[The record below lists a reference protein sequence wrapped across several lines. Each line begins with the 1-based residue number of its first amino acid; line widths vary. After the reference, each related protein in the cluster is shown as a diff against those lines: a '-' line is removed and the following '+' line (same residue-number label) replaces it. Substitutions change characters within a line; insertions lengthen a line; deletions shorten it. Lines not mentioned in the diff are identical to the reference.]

1 MQRDYL
7 KWRGTLFHRFLLALV
22 DESEK
27 IRQLADFLFG
37 SILKSIDTYQID
49 PVIAELHSFHNNE
62 IGGLFSLQLKHRCW
76 HTTVLLRQ
84 YLF

>member
-1 MQRDYL
+1 MVINYLELGFVFSCMELMLVGKMQRDYL

-37 SILKSIDTYQID
+37 SILKSIDDFISGSLLTQYG
-49 PVIAELHSFHNNE
+49 FHD
-62 IGGLFSLQLKHRCW
+62 H
-76 HTTVLLRQ
+76 
-84 YLF
+84 

>member
-37 SILKSIDTYQID
+37 SILKSINGFVMD
-49 PVIAELHSFHNNE
+49 PVVTELDGF
-62 IGGLFSLQLKHRCW
+62 CA
-76 HTTVLLRQ
+76 
-84 YLF
+84 Y